1 MEFSYKIILLGPGAV
16 GKTSLFHR
24 FVMNEF
30 TSSYRMTMGVD
41 FLKKELRIHNN
52 TINLTIWD
60 VAGQERFKFMRK
72 NYYRGAQGALLIF
85 DLTRE
90 NTFNKL
96 INKWYSEMTQ
106 FLSNDIPF
114 LLIGNKL
121 DLIKEIGSI
130 VDSNSAKEFAESK
143 ESIYIETSAK
153 TGENVYD
160 AFVELTRRILLKT
173 DSTKNQ

>member
-90 NTFNKL
+90 NTLNKL

-153 TGENVYD
+153 TGENVDD

>member
-16 GKTSLFHR
+16 GKTSLLHR
-24 FVMNEF
+24 FVMNQF
-30 TSSYRMTMGVD
+30 SSSYRMTMGVD
-41 FLKKELRIHNN
+41 FLKKELNVQNN

-96 INKWYSEMTQ
+96 INKWYPEMIQ
-106 FLSNDIPF
+106 FLTNDIPF

-121 DLIKEIGSI
+121 DLIKEIGYV
-130 VDSNSAKEFAESK
+130 VDSNSPKEFAESK
-143 ESIYIETSAK
+143 DSIYIETSAK
-153 TGENVYD
+153 TGENVEES
-160 AFVELTRRILLKT
+160 FEELSRRVLLKT
-173 DSTKNQ
+173 NSAKN